1 MTFTVGICLSAVE
14 LGPALDALARGDSS
28 AAIERL
34 GRLDRMLAGLPSARP
49 GARVRLRA
57 RGSILSIS
65 ESLAHHPAYFDSGA
79 AS

>member
-49 GARVRLRA
+49 GARVRLA
-57 RGSILSIS
+57 GSRKHS
-65 ESLAHHPAYFDSGA
+65 FDIGIACSP
-79 AS
+79 SRIF